1 MSTLAMKVFLG
12 APIKLDP
19 PLLSSKRLTA
29 FAMRLLVFTGILLI
43 AALSWSGLAW
53 LVDYT
58 ASVLV
63 SYQAVYVEGM
73 DPVLPEYY
81 AGWGR

>member
-1 MSTLAMKVFLG
+1 MSTLAMKMFLG
-12 APIKLDP
+12 APIELDP
-19 PLLSSKRLTA
+19 PLVSSKWLLGLAGRFLIFTA
-29 FAMRLLVFTGILLI
+29 ILLI
-43 AALSWSGLAW
+43 AVVFWGAVAW
-53 LVDYT
+53 CVEQVP
-58 ASVLV
+58 AIIA